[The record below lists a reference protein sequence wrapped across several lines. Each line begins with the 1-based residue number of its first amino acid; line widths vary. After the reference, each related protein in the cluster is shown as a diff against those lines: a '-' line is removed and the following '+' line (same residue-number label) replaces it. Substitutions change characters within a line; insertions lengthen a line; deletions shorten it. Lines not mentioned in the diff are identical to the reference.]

1 METCPLSEV
10 WRKREV
16 WIFLC
21 LIVIVN
27 TLFIAGINFGLLPL
41 RLYNVGRFLLLGLT
55 LATVVFA
62 IRRFKGLR
70 ELFHSLGVWRV
81 NPLWYVLALFWAPSL
96 SILFLAA
103 KSLVTGDNA
112 FEALT
117 YELVLQPS
125 LMRTVVIASFIG
137 EIVWVAYSINTL
149 SKRFGMLAGSLIV
162 GCFWTL
168 WWVPMALFGK
178 GIVPELPI
186 GPLFV
191 SMLGIATM
199 CGFVYLSSRS
209 GPAVLL
215 LQIMVNT
222 SFLVFPVTP
231 TNGGTSTYLAFSA
244 TYLLASLALFIL
256 FGPRPLFGRSPAVS
270 GGGTVEPAIAA

>member
-1 METCPLSEV
+1 MPLNDV

-21 LIVIVN
+21 LIVVVN
-27 TLFIAGINFGLLPL
+27 SLFIGAISSGLLPF

-55 LATVVFA
+55 LASVVFA
-62 IRRFKGLR
+62 FRRLQGLR
-70 ELFHSLGVWRV
+70 ELVRSLSVWRV

-96 SILFLAA
+96 ATLFLAA
-103 KSLVTGDNA
+103 KSLVTGTNA

-117 YELVLQPS
+117 YALVLRPS
-125 LMRTVVIASFIG
+125 VMRTVIIASFIG
-137 EIVWVAYSINTL
+137 EIVWVAYSIGTL
-149 SKRFGMLAGSLIV
+149 SKRFGTLAGSLIV
-162 GCFWTL
+162 GSFWTL
-168 WWVPMALFGK
+168 WWVPMALFSR
-178 GIVPELPI
+178 GIIPELPI
-186 GPLFV
+186 LPLFV

-222 SFLVFPVTP
+222 SFLIFPVVP
-231 TNGGTSTYLAFSA
+231 TSGGTPTYLAFSA
-244 TYLLASLALFIL
+244 TYLLASLTLFVL
-256 FGPRPLFGRSPAVS
+256 FGPRPLFGRPGEVR
-270 GGGTVEPAIAA
+270 VERGEGLRTSA